1 METGVL
7 EGDFH
12 PLLLSVL
19 VGIKKKQNKTCA
31 YCKTVGFVSIA
42 KNAKLLHS

>member
-7 EGDFH
+7 EGDFV
-12 PLLLSVL
+12 PYPVLLGVL
-19 VGIKKKQNKTCA
+19 VGIKKKNTCA

-42 KNAKLLHS
+42 KNAKVLHS